1 MDGLR
6 YYLIFDCIENHFK
19 IGCLEEG
26 MDATEDRR
34 NHGRIRY
41 SFVDD
46 SIENLFEKGSLEE
59 AIGHAK
65 EERNMT
71 IMSWTRPMR

>member
-1 MDGLR
+1 MDS
-6 YYLIFDCIENHFK
+6 
-19 IGCLEEG
+19 
-26 MDATEDRR
+26 TEDRR

-46 SIENLFEKGSLEE
+46 SIQNLFEIGSLEE
-59 AIGHAK
+59 AKGHAK